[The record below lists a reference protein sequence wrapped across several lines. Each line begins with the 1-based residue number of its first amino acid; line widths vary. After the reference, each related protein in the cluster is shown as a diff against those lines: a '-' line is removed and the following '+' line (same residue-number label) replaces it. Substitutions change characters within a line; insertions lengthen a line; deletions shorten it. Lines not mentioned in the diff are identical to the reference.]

1 DGDRFAGQRRS
12 ALTQTMDLMPTF
24 LDLFGLPTPPEVRA
38 RSVVRLLG
46 ADASHRDIGI
56 FGMFGGPIGAT
67 DGRYAYYLYP
77 EDLYA
82 PGLHEYTLMP
92 MHLSSLFS
100 ESEMKTA
107 VMAKP
112 FDFTKGMPVMRVDAL
127 KDARRIPIH
136 DDKRFDPDFGT
147 TLYDLA
153 TDPRQMKACRD
164 AALERRSH
172 AGIAYEVQANDASS
186 ELYGRYATRSDQS
199 AAARTRGEALW
210 S

>member
-1 DGDRFAGQRRS
+1 
-12 ALTQTMDLMPTF
+12 MPT
-24 LDLFGLPTPPEVRA
+24 EAQA
-38 RSVVRLLG
+38 RSVVPLLA
-46 ADASHRDIGI
+46 ADAKHRDIGL

-67 DGRYAYYLYP
+67 DGRYTYYLYP

-112 FDFTKGMPVMRVDAL
+112 FDFTKGMPVMRIDAL

-136 DDKRFDPDFGT
+136 DNKKFDPDFGT

-153 TDPRQMKACRD
+153 SDPKQLAPFRD
-164 AALERRSH
+164 AAIERRFH
-172 AGIAYEVQANDASS
+172 AGITRELRAHDAPT
-186 ELYGRYATRSDQS
+186 EIYARYDIRTEAAQTATPEEE
-199 AAARTRGEALW
+199 TL
-210 S
+210 

>member
-1 DGDRFAGQRRS
+1 
-12 ALTQTMDLMPTF
+12 MDLMPTF
-24 LDLFGLPTPPEVRA
+24 LDLFGLSKPSEVRA
-38 RSVVRLLG
+38 SSVVPLLE
-46 ADASHRDIGI
+46 ADLVQRDIGI
-56 FGMFGGPIGAT
+56 LGMFGGPIGAT
-67 DGRYAYYLYP
+67 DGRYTYYLYP

-100 ESEMKTA
+100 DSEMKTA
-107 VMAKP
+107 ALVKP
-112 FDFTKGMPVMRVDAL
+112 FDFTKGMPILRIDAL

-153 TDPRQMKACRD
+153 TDPKQMKPFRD
-164 AALERRSH
+164 AELERRFH
-172 AGIAYEVQANDASS
+172 AGIIRQLRAHDAPR
-186 ELYGRYATRSDQS
+186 EIYGRYALHSEET
-199 AAARTRGEALW
+199 AAV